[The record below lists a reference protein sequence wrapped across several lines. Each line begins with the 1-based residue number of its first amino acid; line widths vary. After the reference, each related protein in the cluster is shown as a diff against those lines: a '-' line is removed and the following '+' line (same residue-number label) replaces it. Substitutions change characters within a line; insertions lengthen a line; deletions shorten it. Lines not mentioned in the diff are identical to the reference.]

1 MVHAA
6 WRMVDRVVGGKQS
19 AGGGRASHQAWH
31 RLQVL
36 ALNRTRL
43 PAEALFLI
51 RHQRFHALHRPG
63 QPYDELLC
71 DADRNM
77 VRSLGS
83 RTTPTVLLSAS

>member
-1 MVHAA
+1 MS
-6 WRMVDRVVGGKQS
+6 GTNP
-19 AGGGRASHQAWH
+19 
-31 RLQVL
+31 QVL

-77 VRSLGS
+77 VRPRGQQTLPRTPSPAPMLG
-83 RTTPTVLLSAS
+83 PTAHQRCWLQAGSSSQS

>member
-1 MVHAA
+1 MWV
-6 WRMVDRVVGGKQS
+6 
-19 AGGGRASHQAWH
+19 
-31 RLQVL
+31 QVL

-51 RHQRFHALHRPG
+51 RHQRFNALHRPG

-77 VRSLGS
+77 VCLQESPPN
-83 RTTPTVLLSAS
+83 TPTFPLCSDHPACSSAGGKPAPVPLAPF